1 MASSASLDQPGLVP
15 AARAGDEAAF
25 DALVGP
31 LVNPAYKL
39 AVVLLRDA
47 GDAEDAVQ
55 EACVK
60 AWRKLDTLRDH
71 AAARTWFLS
80 IVANQCRSM
89 RRTRW
94 WSVVRRG
101 VVESPAQLTAPA
113 PEDALDLEREVSHL
127 PDTDRAVLF
136 LFFYLDLPLNEVG
149 RILRI
154 SPEAA
159 KSRVHRAVTK
169 LRSSMV
175 EVEK

>member
-1 MASSASLDQPGLVP
+1 MS
-15 AARAGDEAAF
+15 AARAGDEEAF
-25 DALVGP
+25 DALIGP
-31 LVNPAYKL
+31 LVGPAFKL
-39 AVVLLRDA
+39 AMVLLRDS
-47 GDAEDAVQ
+47 GEAEDAVQ
-55 EACVK
+55 DACVK
-60 AWRKLDTLRDH
+60 AWRKLHTLRDK
-71 AAARTWFLS
+71 AAAHTWFLS

-101 VVESPAQLTAPA
+101 ELESPLESVAAA
-113 PEDALDLEREVSHL
+113 PEEALDLQHAVSRL

-136 LFFYLDLPLNEVG
+136 LFFHLDLPLSEVG

-175 EVEK
+175 EVDR